1 MSFEGVD
8 ETKEPQMIVINKKD
22 QVQGKNRF
30 HAQSDVGLMT
40 L

>member
-8 ETKEPQMIVINKKD
+8 ETKEPQMIVINKKVH
-22 QVQGKNRF
+22 VQDKNIF
-30 HAQSDVGLMT
+30 HAQFDVGLMT